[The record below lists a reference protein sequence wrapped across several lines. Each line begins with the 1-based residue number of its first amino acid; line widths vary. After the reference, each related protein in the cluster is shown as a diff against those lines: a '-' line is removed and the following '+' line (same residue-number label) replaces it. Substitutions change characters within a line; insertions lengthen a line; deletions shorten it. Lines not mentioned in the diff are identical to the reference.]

1 MPFRIAPVAF
11 AGLAGL
17 VGLNVWLVAMLMW
30 GHVQESEVQSAAA
43 AAGRPPSPAMSDA
56 KPPASKPI
64 SAYPQ
69 TLARPV
75 FFKSREPYVPPP
87 PAPPPLPTPVATPPP
102 APVDPGLALGG
113 VAIMDGTRKAYIFS
127 KADTRGAWIAEGETI
142 LGWTVE
148 SIDATTARLQQAE
161 RSIELQLYPKL

>member
-1 MPFRIAPVAF
+1 MPLRITPF
-11 AGLAGL
+11 ALVGLASL
-17 VGLNVWLVAMLMW
+17 AGLNVWLVAL
-30 GHVQESEVQSAAA
+30 VIDEQSPEPEVQPPAA
-43 AAGRPPSPAMSDA
+43 AAGRLPSPAMSDS
-56 KPPASKPI
+56 KPPDSKPI

-75 FFKSREPYVPPP
+75 FFKSREPYVAPPP
-87 PAPPPLPTPVATPPP
+87 VPPPLPIPVATPP
-102 APVDPGLALGG
+102 AVPVDPGLALGG

-127 KADTRGAWIAEGETI
+127 KADAVGAWIAGGETI

-161 RSIELQLYPKL
+161 RSIDLQLYPER